1 MAIVKMSKFTL
12 FTLQDY
18 KDKLLKEIQKFEG
31 VQLIDLQNQNEEE
44 ELNLQNAAENSELTE
59 CEQELADIK
68 FCLKLLEE
76 YTEKSKGLDALK
88 KGKTKLSYRDIEE
101 KAKSF
106 EWKNVYSS
114 LREKEENL
122 NSLKN
127 ERTKLKGEIEQLEAW
142 LKLDIGLKDYRN
154 INKCVVNVGTLPK
167 ANYDN
172 LLSQLKEKLS
182 YYYVE
187 AINEEINDINVV
199 IIYHKE
205 NEVEAQEIIK
215 NSNFTKVNFAYE
227 DNPRDTIAKFK
238 KRISEIDREENETI
252 KAIKEYSSKVEM
264 LQIEYEYFSNK
275 IMRLKSYNNIL
286 KSQRV
291 IAMEGWVSSESRSS
305 FENLIKKV
313 CGENYFTEF
322 MAAEDE
328 EDIPIELKG
337 NGFTEPFQSIT
348 EMYSLPNYREVDP
361 TPVYS
366 LFYVLFFG
374 MMLSDAAYGLLLTI
388 GTIAATKLFKLEKAQ
403 KNFLRLFT
411 YLGISTTIWGIIYG
425 SFFGDLLGKYL
436 GIEFFQN
443 PLLDPQKDIM
453 TIMVMS
459 IAFGVIHVYIGLG
472 VKAYVLIRDGKIKD
486 AIFDVF
492 TWYAAVSGLIIWL
505 AGSSLGIPSS
515 IGKYLAIVG
524 LVGLLLTQ
532 GRDAKSIGGKI
543 GGGVYGLYG
552 ITGYVGDLISY
563 SRLLALG
570 LATGFISNAFNLMIN
585 LFPGPIKFT
594 LGIVLFV
601 GLHMFNLGIN
611 ALGAYVHTS
620 RLQYLEF
627 FNKFYEGGGKK
638 FTPLKSESKYINV
651 SDQ

>member
-18 KDKLLKEIQKFEG
+18 KEKLLKEIQKFEG
-31 VQLIDLQNQNEEE
+31 VQLVDLQNQNEEE

-68 FCLKLLEE
+68 FCLNLLEE
-76 YTEKSKGLDALK
+76 YTEKGKALDALK
-88 KGKTKLSYRDIEE
+88 KGKTKLSYKEIEE

-106 EWKNVYSS
+106 EWKNIYSS
-114 LREKEENL
+114 LREKEEKL

-142 LKLDIGLKDYRN
+142 IKLDIGLKDYRN

-199 IIYHKE
+199 IVYHKE
-205 NEVEAQEIIK
+205 NEVEAQEVIK
-215 NSNFTKVNFAYE
+215 DNNFTKINFAYE
-227 DNPRDTIAKFK
+227 DNPRETIAKFK
-238 KRISEIDREENETI
+238 KRISEIDKEEEQTI

-264 LQIEYEYFSNK
+264 LQVQYEYFSNK
-275 IMRLKSYNNIL
+275 IMRLKSYNNVL
-286 KSQRV
+286 KSEKV
-291 IAMEGWVSSESRSS
+291 IAMEGWVSAENASS
-305 FENLIKKV
+305 FERIVKKV
-313 CGENYFTEF
+313 CGENYYTELKE
-322 MAAEDE
+322 AADE

-361 TPVYS
+361 TPIYS

-388 GTIAATKLFKLEKAQ
+388 GTIIATKAFNLEKGQ

-425 SFFGDLLGKYL
+425 SFFGDLLSKYL
-436 GIEFFQN
+436 DIEFFQN
-443 PLLDPQKDIM
+443 PLLNPQADIM

-472 VKAYVLIRDGKIKD
+472 VKAYVLIRDGKVKD
-486 AIFDVF
+486 AIYDVF
-492 TWYAAVSGLIIWL
+492 TWYAAVSGLLIWL
-505 AGSSLGIPSS
+505 AGSSIGIDPN

-524 LVGLLLTQ
+524 LVGLVLTQ

-585 LFPGPIKFT
+585 LFPTPIKFT
-594 LGIVLFV
+594 LGVVLFV